1 MDIWVIYVRILFYLQ
16 IGLCCILDKYSSIY
30 FLSLF
35 RRTAWYF
42 SFIFTEVMA
51 FFYELA
57 VIIFCLS
64 HCIFIRVL
72 RGQCLCLSPSLTD
85 TGKSN
90 TSTTLANIYGQ
101 NIYVLQKT
109 CVMCISSLFSFNSG
123 LHCKNK
129 GKEEIHSLRMFWVQ
143 SLIAKAYKQW

>member
-1 MDIWVIYVRILFYLQ
+1 MLGYYFTYKLVYVAFWI
-16 IGLCCILDKYSSIY
+16 SIPLY
-30 FLSLF
+30 IFLSLF

-51 FFYELA
+51 FLWTCCYH
-57 VIIFCLS
+57 ICLS
-64 HCIFIRVL
+64 RCIFIRVL
-72 RGQCLCLSPSLTD
+72 RGQCLCLSPSLTV
-85 TGKSN
+85 TGKSD
-90 TSTTLANIYGQ
+90 TSTVLANIYGQ

-129 GKEEIHSLRMFWVQ
+129 GKEEIYSLRMFWVQ
-143 SLIAKAYKQW
+143 PLLAKAYKQW